1 MIRSQ
6 SRRADG
12 AALAPARRCCRPSGL
27 RSAPGPRTGR
37 WAAGS
42 RRRTPP
48 GIGHLLADG
57 LDRLPP
63 GHRLVSRVGQH
74 CLRLVEGR
82 HFRRV
87 ASVEPL
93 SDQPC
98 HFLGLHRLRSTGHL
112 TTFSGEGRAAIHLPC
127 RPGPA
132 VPGPGLPAATPH
144 DNWCMDCTGRSTH
157 LPLPEAGTDSPSC
170 AHRRRFETGCR
181 SAPVTVRDPTFGP
194 ASSLPNRYARR

>member
-6 SRRADG
+6 EPPGWRRG
-12 AALAPARRCCRPSGL
+12 TWTRTPVLPAERVEVSA
-27 RSAPGPRTGR
+27 RSSNRTVGS
-37 WAAGS
+37 GS
-42 RRRTPP
+42 RRRTSP
-48 GIGHLLADG
+48 GTGHLLADG

-82 HFRRV
+82 HSRGA

-98 HFLGLHRLRSTGHL
+98 HLLGLYRLRSTGHL

-132 VPGPGLPAATPH
+132 GARAGVAGGHAARQLVHGMHPPFDPYVASRSRHRLTILRPPAEIRHGLQI
-144 DNWCMDCTGRSTH
+144 
-157 LPLPEAGTDSPSC
+157 SPS
-170 AHRRRFETGCR
+170 H
-181 SAPVTVRDPTFGP
+181 SA
-194 ASSLPNRYARR
+194 